1 MTPLAHIPVAA
12 VVLHALAVREVPA
25 FLDLEEDFIVAHPP
39 HLSQNQALDSE
50 HVVVNTHWGSD
61 ISGPVDQYSGNLYA
75 TAYEGYDGSDYCDIA
90 RVYYSPPGE
99 DLTADAAACAKAVA
113 EWFTS
118 RPSTSDA
125 EDRSGADDTDEVRTS
140 TTEVC

>member
-1 MTPLAHIPVAA
+1 MTTLAHIPVAA

-25 FLDLEEDFIVAHPP
+25 FLDLEEGFIVAHPAR
-39 HLSQNQALDSE
+39 LSQNQALDSE
-50 HVVVNTHWGSD
+50 HVVLTTDWGSD
-61 ISGPVDQYSGNLYA
+61 IRDPVDQYPGNLYA

-90 RVYYSPPGE
+90 RVYHSPHGE

-113 EWFTS
+113 EWFAS
-118 RPSTSDA
+118 RPSTADA
-125 EDRSGADDTDEVRTS
+125 EDKSGADDTDEVRTS